1 MSLAEPG
8 APWPDWLANNL
19 QKSRADCQHSEH
31 RPAATAGFSAV
42 EMWTHNPACLS
53 LLERKWKH
61 LYGQILFFQAW
72 GTWNVKRM
80 ARRKR
85 LPISSCYQPA
95 GGTGTGRL
103 PLCTPSR
110 PSTACTG
117 NISLWALV
125 TWISQREHV
134 LRDSNPAATG
144 MGNMCCWA
152 EALTSELRKPGPPE
166 AHLRSTCV
174 LPDLRAPCLSILK
187 FLWKKMVDK
196 SIRVQDS
203 Y

>member
-8 APWPDWLANNL
+8 VPWPDWLANNL

-80 ARRKR
+80 ARRGFLSLAATSQQAGLGR
-85 LPISSCYQPA
+85 VACLSVHLLDLPQPA
-95 GGTGTGRL
+95 LETSHVELWWPGFPKGSMYWGTVTQL
-103 PLCTPSR
+103 PLEWETCAAER
-110 PSTACTG
+110 RL
-117 NISLWALV
+117 SLRSSG
-125 TWISQREHV
+125 SQ
-134 LRDSNPAATG
+134 
-144 MGNMCCWA
+144 
-152 EALTSELRKPGPPE
+152 
-166 AHLRSTCV
+166 AHLRPTWGPPVCFLISE
-174 LPDLRAPCLSILK
+174 LPALAFLS
-187 FLWKKMVDK
+187 FYEKKWL
-196 SIRVQDS
+196 INL
-203 Y
+203 